1 MWMKKN
7 IITLHMLYFA
17 IETKLIAHIP
27 GLMEPITCDQNIVK
41 ILAAFKIATLKKAT
55 FTVLYHK
62 HVLSEVRTLVLLRL
76 CFNYLTMCIALHVQ
90 KKCAM
95 ACSIAFTVRT
105 NLWKLVGNSIQKRP
119 QLNAL
124 KTDWMVST

>member
-1 MWMKKN
+1 MWMKKS

-27 GLMEPITCDQNIVK
+27 GLMEPTTCDQNIVK

-62 HVLSEVRTLVLLRL
+62 HVLSEVRTTLDSAS
-76 CFNYLTMCIALHVQ
+76 IIEQ
-90 KKCAM
+90 CAM
-95 ACSIAFTVRT
+95 HVIYCDTYSVVSIKQQTLFTLKVSADY
-105 NLWKLVGNSIQKRP
+105 LRP
-119 QLNAL
+119 L
-124 KTDWMVST
+124 